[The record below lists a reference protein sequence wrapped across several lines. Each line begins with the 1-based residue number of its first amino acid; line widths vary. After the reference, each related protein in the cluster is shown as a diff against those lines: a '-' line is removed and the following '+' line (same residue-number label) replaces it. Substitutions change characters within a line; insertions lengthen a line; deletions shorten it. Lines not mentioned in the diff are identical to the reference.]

1 MIPCAHCSRIVMRPM
16 GGDVCGQ
23 CRRDPFEAKAYAI
36 MIAVGLFIA
45 LVVAV
50 QAGWL

>member
-1 MIPCAHCSRIVMRPM
+1 MIPCVRCSRIIMRPM
-16 GGDVCGQ
+16 GGEVCGP

-45 LVVAV
+45 LIVSV